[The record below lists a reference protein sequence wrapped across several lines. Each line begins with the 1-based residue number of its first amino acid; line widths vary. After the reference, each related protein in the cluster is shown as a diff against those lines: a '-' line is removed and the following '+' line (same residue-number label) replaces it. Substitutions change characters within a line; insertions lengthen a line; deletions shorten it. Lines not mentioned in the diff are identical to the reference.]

1 MDNDEEFVKKIR
13 ELLKEIKRT
22 PFHGLGKPEALRHNL
37 KGFWS
42 RRILGEHRLVYQIS
56 GTKSTDQ
63 HLKKGTI
70 DNFRISSNLLNQ
82 VLAAAA
88 EAPYTLKQ
96 VEEQTGENKLKRGLQ
111 NRHIQLIALGG
122 AIGTGLFLGI
132 GPAAVL
138 AGPSVI
144 LGYALAGVIAFFIM
158 RQLGEM
164 VVEEPVSGSFSH
176 FAYKYWGSF
185 AGFASGWN
193 YWVLYILVSMSELT
207 AIGVYIHFWW
217 PEIPLWTS
225 SLFFFVAINAL
236 NLTSVKVYGEVEFW
250 FSIVKVVA
258 IIAMIVFGVYLL
270 FSGSAGEQATVHNL
284 WNDGGFFPKGLFSSD
299 GKGGFQGLFAA
310 IAMIMFSFG
319 GLELIGI
326 TAAEAER
333 PEKTIPKATNQV
345 IYRILIFY
353 VGALVILFSLS
364 PWKNI
369 TTDSS
374 PFVMVFET
382 LKGFQFNL
390 FGKTIYFTSVIA
402 NVLNLI
408 VLTAA
413 LSVYNSCIF
422 AAVCIVVNKLM
433 PERALGIL
441 MSLTV
446 SSLIINWLMIS
457 ITHLK
462 FRKNKNAEQVKT
474 KFPSFIYPLSNYIC
488 LVFLIGIL
496 VLMWIT
502 GMKMP
507 VELIPGWI
515 ALLYVCYR

>member
-1 MDNDEEFVKKIR
+1 M
-13 ELLKEIKRT
+13 KEVNE
-22 PFHGLGKPEALRHNL
+22 KPE
-37 KGFWS
+37 G
-42 RRILGEHRLVYQIS
+42 Q
-56 GTKSTDQ
+56 
-63 HLKKGTI
+63 
-70 DNFRISSNLLNQ
+70 
-82 VLAAAA
+82 
-88 EAPYTLKQ
+88 
-96 VEEQTGENKLKRGLQ
+96 KLKRGLQ

-144 LGYALAGVIAFFIM
+144 LGYALAGIIAFFIM

-176 FAYKYWGSF
+176 FAYKYWGTF

-207 AIGVYIHFWW
+207 AIGIYVHFWW
-217 PEIPLWTS
+217 PTIPLWTS
-225 SLFFFVAINAL
+225 SLFFFVAINAI

-250 FSIVKVVA
+250 FSIIKVAA
-258 IIAMIVFGVYLL
+258 IIAMILFGVYLL
-270 FSGSAGEQATVHNL
+270 VSGTGGEQASIQNL
-284 WNDGGFFPKGLFSSD
+284 WNDGGFFAKGLFSAD

-310 IAMIMFSFG
+310 IALIMFSFG

-326 TAAEAER
+326 TAAEAEN

-353 VGALVILFSLS
+353 VGALVILFALS

-374 PFVMVFET
+374 PFVTVFES

-390 FGKTIYFTSVIA
+390 LGKTIYFTSVIA
-402 NVLNLI
+402 NVLNVI

-413 LSVYNSCIF
+413 LSVYNSCVYSNSRMLFGLAEQGNAPAFLSKLNRNHVPIMAIMVSGLF
-422 AAVCIVVNKLM
+422 AAICIIINKVI
-433 PERALGIL
+433 PDKALEIL
-441 MSLTV
+441 MSLVV

-462 FRKNKNAEQVKT
+462 FRKQKQKDQVKT

-488 LVFLIGIL
+488 LVFLVGIL
-496 VLMWIT
+496 VMMWIT

-507 VELIPGWI
+507 VELIPGWLV
-515 ALLYVCYR
+515 LLYLCYLLVMRNKKKNSGQQVR

>member
-1 MDNDEEFVKKIR
+1 MKQTSE
-13 ELLKEIKRT
+13 
-22 PFHGLGKPEALRHNL
+22 KPE
-37 KGFWS
+37 
-42 RRILGEHRLVYQIS
+42 
-56 GTKSTDQ
+56 DQ
-63 HLKKGTI
+63 
-70 DNFRISSNLLNQ
+70 
-82 VLAAAA
+82 
-88 EAPYTLKQ
+88 
-96 VEEQTGENKLKRGLQ
+96 KLQRGLQ

-138 AGPSVI
+138 AGPAVI
-144 LGYALAGVIAFFIM
+144 LGYALAGIIAFFIM

-176 FAYKYWGSF
+176 FANKYWGSF

-207 AIGVYIHFWW
+207 AIGIYVHFWW

-225 SLFFFVAINAL
+225 SLFFFIVINAL

-250 FSIVKVVA
+250 FSIIKVVA
-258 IIAMIVFGVYLL
+258 IIAMIIFGVYLL
-270 FSGSAGEQATVHNL
+270 FSGNGGEQASIRNL
-284 WNDGGFFPKGLFSSD
+284 WNDGGFFPKGFLSTD

-310 IAMIMFSFG
+310 IALIMFSFG

-326 TAAEAER
+326 TAAEAEQ

-364 PWKNI
+364 PWRNI

-374 PFVMVFET
+374 PFVMVFES
-382 LKGFQFNL
+382 LKGFQFSL
-390 FGKTIYFTSVIA
+390 LGKTIYFTSLIA
-402 NVLNLI
+402 NMLNVI

-413 LSVYNSCIF
+413 LSVYNSCVYSNSRMLFGLAEQGNAPSFLSKLNKNSAPINAILMSSLF
-422 AAVCIVVNKLM
+422 AAICIIINKVM
-433 PERALGIL
+433 PERALEIL
-441 MSLTV
+441 MSLVV

-462 FRKNKNAEQVKT
+462 FRRSKEADQIKT
-474 KFPSFIYPLSNYIC
+474 KFPSYIYPLSNYIC
-488 LVFLIGIL
+488 LIFLVGIL
-496 VLMWIT
+496 VIMWIT
-502 GMKMP
+502 GLKIS

-515 ALLYVCYR
+515 LLLYVCYRFVSKGKSKTTEL

>member
-1 MDNDEEFVKKIR
+1 MKQASE
-13 ELLKEIKRT
+13 
-22 PFHGLGKPEALRHNL
+22 KPEDH
-37 KGFWS
+37 
-42 RRILGEHRLVYQIS
+42 
-56 GTKSTDQ
+56 
-63 HLKKGTI
+63 
-70 DNFRISSNLLNQ
+70 
-82 VLAAAA
+82 
-88 EAPYTLKQ
+88 
-96 VEEQTGENKLKRGLQ
+96 KLKRGLQ

-144 LGYALAGVIAFFIM
+144 LGYALAGIIAFFIM

-176 FAYKYWGSF
+176 FANKYWGSF

-207 AIGVYIHFWW
+207 AIGIYVHFWW
-217 PEIPLWTS
+217 PEIPLWSS
-225 SLFFFVAINAL
+225 SLFFFIAINAL

-250 FSIVKVVA
+250 FSIIKVVA
-258 IIAMIVFGVYLL
+258 IIAMIIFGIYLL
-270 FSGSAGEQATVHNL
+270 FSGSGGEQASIQNL
-284 WNDGGFFPKGLFSSD
+284 WNDGGFFAKGLFSAD

-310 IAMIMFSFG
+310 IALIMFSFG

-326 TAAEAER
+326 TAAEAEQ

-374 PFVMVFET
+374 PFVMVFES
-382 LKGFQFNL
+382 LKGFQFTL
-390 FGKTIYFTSVIA
+390 MGKTIYFTSLIA
-402 NVLNLI
+402 NALNVI

-413 LSVYNSCIF
+413 LSVYNSCVYSNSRMLFGLAEQGNAPSFLSKLNKNSVPINAILISSLF
-422 AAVCIVVNKLM
+422 AAICIIVNKLM
-433 PERALGIL
+433 PEKALEIL
-441 MSLTV
+441 MSLVV

-462 FRKNKNAEQVKT
+462 FRRSKETAQVKT

-488 LVFLIGIL
+488 LIFLLGIL
-496 VLMWIT
+496 VIMWIT
-502 GMKMP
+502 GLKIS

-515 ALLYVCYR
+515 LLLYVCYLLVRKNKAKETIS

>member
-1 MDNDEEFVKKIR
+1 MKEEN
-13 ELLKEIKRT
+13 E
-22 PFHGLGKPEALRHNL
+22 KPE
-37 KGFWS
+37 
-42 RRILGEHRLVYQIS
+42 
-56 GTKSTDQ
+56 
-63 HLKKGTI
+63 
-70 DNFRISSNLLNQ
+70 
-82 VLAAAA
+82 
-88 EAPYTLKQ
+88 KQ
-96 VEEQTGENKLKRGLQ
+96 KLQRGLQ

-144 LGYALAGVIAFFIM
+144 LGYALAGIIAFFIM

-185 AGFASGWN
+185 PGFASGWN

-207 AIGVYIHFWW
+207 AIGIYVHFWW
-217 PEIPLWTS
+217 PEVPLWTS

-236 NLTSVKVYGEVEFW
+236 NLTSVKVYGEAEFW
-250 FSIVKVVA
+250 FSIIKVVA
-258 IIAMIVFGVYLL
+258 IIAMIIFGVYLL
-270 FSGSAGEQATVHNL
+270 LSGSGGEHASVTNL
-284 WNDGGFFPKGLFSSD
+284 WNDGGFFAKGLLNDD
-299 GKGGFQGLFAA
+299 GKGHYQGLFAA
-310 IAMIMFSFG
+310 IALIMFSFG

-326 TAAEAER
+326 TAAEAEQ

-364 PWKNI
+364 PWKSI

-374 PFVMVFET
+374 PFVMVFES
-382 LKGFQFNL
+382 LKGFQFTL
-390 FGKTIYFTSVIA
+390 AGKTIYFTSIIA

-413 LSVYNSCIF
+413 LSVYNSCVYSNSRMLYGLAEQGNAPAFLSKLNKSHVPVKAILVSGLF
-422 AAVCIVVNKLM
+422 AAICIIINKLI
-433 PERALGIL
+433 PKEALEIL
-441 MSLTV
+441 MSLVV

-462 FRKNKNAEQVKT
+462 FKKAKQAAGIKT

-488 LVFLIGIL
+488 LIFLVGIL
-496 VLMWIT
+496 VMMWIT
-502 GMKMP
+502 GLKIS
-507 VELIPGWI
+507 VELIPGWLI
-515 ALLYVCYR
+515 LLYLCYLVVNKRKQKIQDKQA

>member
-1 MDNDEEFVKKIR
+1 
-13 ELLKEIKRT
+13 LKQAIE
-22 PFHGLGKPEALRHNL
+22 KPE
-37 KGFWS
+37 
-42 RRILGEHRLVYQIS
+42 Q
-56 GTKSTDQ
+56 Q
-63 HLKKGTI
+63 
-70 DNFRISSNLLNQ
+70 
-82 VLAAAA
+82 
-88 EAPYTLKQ
+88 
-96 VEEQTGENKLKRGLQ
+96 KLKRGLQ

-144 LGYALAGVIAFFIM
+144 LGYALAGIIAFFIM

-193 YWVLYILVSMSELT
+193 YWVLYILVSMAELT
-207 AIGVYIHFWW
+207 AIGIYVHFWW
-217 PEIPLWTS
+217 PEIPLWAS
-225 SLFFFVAINAL
+225 SLFFFLVINAL

-250 FSIVKVVA
+250 FSIIKVVA
-258 IIAMIVFGVYLL
+258 IIAMIIFGMYLL
-270 FSGSAGEQATVHNL
+270 ISGTGGEQAGIQNL
-284 WNDGGFFPKGLFSSD
+284 WNDGGFFAKGMFSAD
-299 GKGGFQGLFAA
+299 GNGSFQGLLAA
-310 IAMIMFSFG
+310 MALIMFSFG

-326 TAAEAER
+326 TAAEAEQ

-374 PFVMVFET
+374 PFVMVFES

-390 FGKTIYFTSVIA
+390 MGKTIYFTSVIA
-402 NVLNLI
+402 NVLNVI

-413 LSVYNSCIF
+413 LSVYNSCVYSNSRMLFGLAEQGNAPSFLSRLNKNSAPIF
-422 AAVCIVVNKLM
+422 AILISSLFVALCIIINKLM
-433 PERALGIL
+433 PEKALEIL
-441 MSLTV
+441 MSLVV

-462 FRKNKNAEQVKT
+462 FRRSKDAEQVKT

-488 LVFLIGIL
+488 LVFLVGIL
-496 VLMWIT
+496 VIMWIT
-502 GMKMP
+502 GMKLS
-507 VELIPGWI
+507 VELIPAWI
-515 ALLYVCYR
+515 LLLYLSYLLVNKKKGKLS

>member
-1 MDNDEEFVKKIR
+1 MKQASE
-13 ELLKEIKRT
+13 
-22 PFHGLGKPEALRHNL
+22 KPEDH
-37 KGFWS
+37 
-42 RRILGEHRLVYQIS
+42 
-56 GTKSTDQ
+56 
-63 HLKKGTI
+63 
-70 DNFRISSNLLNQ
+70 
-82 VLAAAA
+82 
-88 EAPYTLKQ
+88 
-96 VEEQTGENKLKRGLQ
+96 KLKRGLQ

-144 LGYALAGVIAFFIM
+144 LGYALAGIIAFFIM

-176 FAYKYWGSF
+176 FANKYWGSF

-207 AIGVYIHFWW
+207 AIGIYVHFWW
-217 PEIPLWTS
+217 PEIPLWSS
-225 SLFFFVAINAL
+225 SLFFFIAINAL

-250 FSIVKVVA
+250 FSIIKVVA
-258 IIAMIVFGVYLL
+258 IIAMIIFGIYLL
-270 FSGSAGEQATVHNL
+270 FSGSGGEQASIQNL
-284 WNDGGFFPKGLFSSD
+284 WNDGGFFAKGLFSAD

-310 IAMIMFSFG
+310 IALIMFSFG

-326 TAAEAER
+326 TAAEAEQ

-374 PFVMVFET
+374 PFVMVFES
-382 LKGFQFNL
+382 LKGFQFTL
-390 FGKTIYFTSVIA
+390 MGKTIYFTSVIA
-402 NVLNLI
+402 NALNVI

-413 LSVYNSCIF
+413 LSVYNSCVYSNSRMLFGLAEQGNAPSFLSKLNKNSVPINAILISSLF
-422 AAVCIVVNKLM
+422 AAICIIINKLM
-433 PERALGIL
+433 PEKALEIL
-441 MSLTV
+441 MSLVV

-462 FRKNKNAEQVKT
+462 FRKRKDADQIKT
-474 KFPSFIYPLSNYIC
+474 KFPSFIYPISNYIC
-488 LVFLIGIL
+488 LIFLLGIL
-496 VLMWIT
+496 VIMWVT
-502 GMKMP
+502 GLKIS

-515 ALLYVCYR
+515 LLLYVCYLLVNKKKSKSS

>member
-1 MDNDEEFVKKIR
+1 MKQLNEIPDE
-13 ELLKEIKRT
+13 
-22 PFHGLGKPEALRHNL
+22 
-37 KGFWS
+37 
-42 RRILGEHRLVYQIS
+42 IL
-56 GTKSTDQ
+56 
-63 HLKKGTI
+63 
-70 DNFRISSNLLNQ
+70 
-82 VLAAAA
+82 
-88 EAPYTLKQ
+88 
-96 VEEQTGENKLKRGLQ
+96 LKRGLQ

-207 AIGVYIHFWW
+207 AIGIYVHFWW
-217 PEIPLWTS
+217 PSIPLWSS
-225 SLFFFVAINAL
+225 SLFFFLTINAL

-250 FSIVKVVA
+250 FSIVKVAA
-258 IIAMIVFGVYLL
+258 IIAMIFFGVYLL
-270 FSGSAGEQATVHNL
+270 VSGSGGEQASIQNL
-284 WNDGGFFPKGLFSSD
+284 WNDGGFFAKGLLSSD
-299 GKGGFQGLFAA
+299 GKGGFQGLFSA
-310 IAMIMFSFG
+310 IALIMFSFG

-326 TAAEAER
+326 TAAEAEN

-353 VGALVILFSLS
+353 VGALVILFALS

-374 PFVMVFET
+374 PFVMVFES
-382 LKGFQFNL
+382 LKGFQFSL
-390 FGKTIYFTSVIA
+390 FGKTIYFTSIIA
-402 NVLNLI
+402 NVLNII

-413 LSVYNSCIF
+413 LSVYNSCVYSNSRMLFGLAEQGNAPAFLSKLNKNHVPLKAILVSGLF
-422 AAVCIVVNKLM
+422 VAISIVINKLM
-433 PERALGIL
+433 PEKALGIL
-441 MSLTV
+441 MSLVV
-446 SSLIINWLMIS
+446 SSLMINWLMIS

-462 FRKNKNAEQVKT
+462 FRKSKKAEQVKT

-496 VLMWIT
+496 VIMWIT
-502 GMKMP
+502 GMKLP
-507 VELIPGWI
+507 VELIPGWLI
-515 ALLYVCYR
+515 LLYLCYLLVKKNKQKQV